1 MIDEFNYKTG
11 LGLCINDV
19 AEKEGEEG
27 MEVPHLPRK
36 SEVVV

>member
-1 MIDEFNYKTG
+1 MIYEFNNKTG
-11 LGLCINDV
+11 LGLSINDV

-27 MEVPHLPRK
+27 VESTPRK